1 MPILNR
7 MTLHNSFRIGTES
20 TPKSLPA
27 NLLPPKHQPKKNAL
41 RACPHINF
49 YPHPQVSSSSLKMAE
64 MAASPVVPQSFF
76 KLNKDYFT
84 RNIDTSGI
92 IPRLREKGLLSDADC
107 QSITLR
113 ATESEK
119 SAHLC
124 DILSSKD
131 SYAPWILLECLQE
144 RSLINCCYQKLADV
158 LRSFLHSYWPDQ
170 ASRYA
175 VPPQNLASTA
185 STMLCTP
192 STTYSSV
199 IGHIDSTFRE
209 CNVTTK
215 QVLDALEAIFGQ
227 DGMQVSLATLPL
239 TDLPSIAFC
248 LRKRGLCHELDTDL
262 LCNLL
267 NGLLVNNDL
276 HGYVRDY
283 SDFRSSSYVLEQDFT
298 GIGYL
303 SNQSSALLF
312 RDLCDITLHDV
323 FFLKDFLAHNFGIK
337 RHCISLIGARSQ
349 QTKSHLVWQITAQI
363 HVPNDTNR
371 FENDLSIL
379 SISKLEFHLQQGGE
393 SSMLVYNARVQDEQS
408 DKFCSNTD
416 NQSRIGLDR
425 QFFALNQGKF

>member
-1 MPILNR
+1 
-7 MTLHNSFRIGTES
+7 
-20 TPKSLPA
+20 
-27 NLLPPKHQPKKNAL
+27 
-41 RACPHINF
+41 
-49 YPHPQVSSSSLKMAE
+49 MAE
-64 MAASPVVPQSFF
+64 MPASPPSFF
-76 KLNKDYFT
+76 ELNKDYFT
-84 RNIDTSGI
+84 RSVDTSVLV
-92 IPRLREKGLLSDADC
+92 PRLQDKRLLSDGDC
-107 QSITLR
+107 HSIMLR
-113 ATESEK
+113 TTESER

-131 SYAPWILLECLQE
+131 SSAPWKLLECLQE
-144 RSLINCCYQKLADV
+144 RSLVDCDYQELADM

-175 VPPQNLASTA
+175 VPPQNLDPAASTN
-185 STMLCTP
+185 LCTP
-192 STTYSSV
+192 STTYSNV
-199 IGHIDSTFRE
+199 IEHIDATFRE

-248 LRKRGLCHELDTDL
+248 LRERGLCHELDTDL

-267 NGLLVNNDL
+267 NGLPVNNDL

-337 RHCISLIGARSQ
+337 RHCISLIGALTQ
-349 QTKSHLVWQITAQI
+349 QSKSHLVWQITAQI

-379 SISKLEFHLQQGGE
+379 SISKLEFHLRRGE
-393 SSMLVYNARVQDEQS
+393 ETSRLEYNARV
-408 DKFCSNTD
+408 
-416 NQSRIGLDR
+416 SRIDLDK
-425 QFFALNQGKF
+425 QFFSLNRGKLYY